1 MVSVKFI
8 KPWSAYS
15 PGDIAGF
22 DEDRVKALIK
32 TGAAELYEH
41 ANAEGT
47 QSVSEDQVSAS
58 NQPAGDAEAA
68 EAKTGRKAKT
78 Q

>member
-22 DEDRVKALIK
+22 DEKRAAALVDA
-32 TGAAELYEH
+32 GAAELYDE
-41 ANAEGT
+41 NAEVAAG
-47 QSVSEDQVSAS
+47 E
-58 NQPAGDAEAA
+58 PAPAA
-68 EAKTGRKAKT
+68 EQAGATPDASEASEVKSGRAKK
-78 Q
+78 